1 MRFARYTFAI
11 AAVYGILVLL
21 PQYFLIDQIGID
33 NPPAVTHPEYF
44 YGFVGLALTFQ
55 LVFLLIAS
63 DPMRY
68 RPLMLVSIVEK
79 LSFGIPT
86 VYLYLNGRAPAAITG
101 GAVIDLILAVFFLIS
116 YFRTDAGS
124 TSD

>member
-1 MRFARYTFAI
+1 MKFARYTFAI

-33 NPPAVTHPEYF
+33 SPPAITHPEYF

-63 DPMRY
+63 DPLRY
-68 RPLMLVSIVEK
+68 RPLMLVSIIEK

-86 VYLYLNGRAPAAITG
+86 LYLFLNGLAPAAITG
-101 GAVIDLILAVFFLIS
+101 GAVIDLILAVLFLIS
-116 YFRTDAGS
+116 YLKTDTGS
-124 TSD
+124 INS